1 MSLDP
6 AADTSWETIS
16 QRLAQMLNAGTFAT
30 WFGNA
35 TAIEQDE
42 SRLVVGVPNEFTK
55 SWIEGH
61 FSSLLD
67 AAAAEHDLVVEL
79 RVEVAQAAARAREAD
94 LPDVVEATA
103 DPEQPAAAPSEDARF
118 GAATGINPKY
128 TFDVFVIGASNRFA
142 HAAALAVAESPA
154 QSYNPLFIHG
164 STGLGKTHLLQ
175 AIGHYVLQQ
184 HPQLNVRY
192 VTTETVLNEFVDS
205 MRDGR
210 MVTFKQRYRTYD
222 LLLVDD
228 IQFIEGKERL
238 QEEFF
243 HTFNSLYEAG
253 KQIVLSSD
261 RPPHELATLEARLR
275 SRFQWGLITD
285 VTPPDLETRIAIL
298 RKKVMT
304 ERFQID
310 DPQVLTYIADR
321 VTTNIRELEGALT
334 RVVAYASL
342 TGRPI
347 STELAEEVLRNLF
360 PQGATRPITIEQI
373 QGADRRDVSRL
384 DRRPAWRPPPAVDRL
399 PTPHRHVPVPRA
411 DRRVA
416 AQDRCQVRRPRS
428 LHGAARR
435 QQDHAPAEGRPR
447 GLQRRA
453 GADHAHQARPLT
465 SMWEAC
471 GRVAMV
477 PPPSTEI
484 RTRRDRLGKVGTG
497 RHQPVPWSDAGS
509 RRFSASSTAPTPIT
523 S

>member
-1 MSLDP
+1 
-6 AADTSWETIS
+6 
-16 QRLAQMLNAGTFAT
+16 MLNAGTFAT

-42 SRLVVGVPNEFTK
+42 SRLVVGVPNELTK

-94 LPDVVEATA
+94 LPDVVEATT
-103 DPEQPAAAPSEDARF
+103 DPEQPPAAPSQDARF
-118 GAATGINPKY
+118 GAATGINPMY
-128 TFDVFVIGASNRFA
+128 TFDVFVSGASNRFA

-184 HPQLNVRY
+184 QPRLNVRY

-261 RPPHELATLEARLR
+261 RPPRELATLEARLR
-275 SRFQWGLITD
+275 SRFEWGLITD
-285 VTPPDLETRIAIL
+285 VQPPDLETRIAIL
-298 RKKVMT
+298 RKRVMT
-304 ERFQID
+304 DGIQIA
-310 DPQVLTYIADR
+310 DPEVLTFIADR
-321 VTTNIRELEGALT
+321 VSSNIRELEGALT

-347 STELAEEVLRNLF
+347 STELAQEVLRDLF
-360 PQGATRPITIEQI
+360 PQGATRSITIEQI
-373 QGADRRDVSRL
+373 QSATAERFHLTVADLRSDKRTQTIVFPRQVAMYLARELTDSSLPKIGARFGGRDHTTVLHAVGKITRLLKEDREAFNLVQELTTRIK
-384 DRRPAWRPPPAVDRL
+384 
-399 PTPHRHVPVPRA
+399 
-411 DRRVA
+411 
-416 AQDRCQVRRPRS
+416 
-428 LHGAARR
+428 HGA
-435 QQDHAPAEGRPR
+435 
-447 GLQRRA
+447 
-453 GADHAHQARPLT
+453 
-465 SMWEAC
+465 
-471 GRVAMV
+471 
-477 PPPSTEI
+477 
-484 RTRRDRLGKVGTG
+484 
-497 RHQPVPWSDAGS
+497 
-509 RRFSASSTAPTPIT
+509 
-523 S
+523 

>member
-1 MSLDP
+1 
-6 AADTSWETIS
+6 
-16 QRLAQMLNAGTFAT
+16 MLNAGTFGT

-35 TAIEQDE
+35 RALDQDDT
-42 SRLVVGVPNEFTK
+42 RLLVGVPNEFTK
-55 SWIEGH
+55 NWIEGH

-79 RVEVAQAAARAREAD
+79 RVAVAEAIAQSRETDEDDEPPRQVEEPAVPPSISAA
-94 LPDVVEATA
+94 
-103 DPEQPAAAPSEDARF
+103 S
-118 GAATGINPKY
+118 GINPKY

-142 HAAALAVAESPA
+142 HAAALAVAEAPA

-205 MRDGR
+205 MRDSR
-210 MVTFKQRYRTYD
+210 MVHFKQRYRTYD
-222 LLLVDD
+222 LLMVDD

-261 RPPHELATLEARLR
+261 RPPHELATLESRLR

-285 VTPPDLETRIAIL
+285 VQAPDLETRIAIL

-304 ERFQID
+304 EAID
-310 DPQVLTYIADR
+310 IADPQVLTYIADR
-321 VTTNIRELEGALT
+321 VTTNIRELEGSLT

-347 STELAEEVLRNLF
+347 STEVAEEVLRDLF
-360 PQGATRPITIEQI
+360 PQGIARPITIEQI
-373 QGADRRDVSRL
+373 QGAVCELFHVS
-384 DRRPAWRPPPAVDRL
+384 V
-399 PTPHRHVPVPRA
+399 A
-411 DRRVA
+411 DLRG
-416 AQDRCQVRRPRS
+416 D
-428 LHGAARR
+428 RR
-435 QQDHAPAEGRPR
+435 QQSIAYPRHIAMYLCRELTDVSLPKIGTKFGGRDHSTVLHGVNKITRLLREDREAFNVVQELTTRIKQGR
-447 GLQRRA
+447 
-453 GADHAHQARPLT
+453 
-465 SMWEAC
+465 
-471 GRVAMV
+471 
-477 PPPSTEI
+477 
-484 RTRRDRLGKVGTG
+484 
-497 RHQPVPWSDAGS
+497 
-509 RRFSASSTAPTPIT
+509 
-523 S
+523 